1 MQEEIILCTRVSYIG
16 IYGKGRLGFQRSIRP
31 LDATLASSLKRMI
44 VENEIIALRLVKQS
58 NCKL

>member
-1 MQEEIILCTRVSYIG
+1 M
-16 IYGKGRLGFQRSIRP
+16 GKGRLGFQRSIRP

-58 NCKL
+58 NVNFDDKNL